1 MNTGSKIAI
10 GMGLFFML
18 CVICVVVGILL
29 YSIQKPTTPVTIDE
43 TVYIN
48 EDEGEE
54 EDESVEGN
62 EELPAVENEITFIN
76 DEAETNED
84 VFVGD
89 ELGDDLLLDESV

>member
-10 GMGLFFML
+10 GIGLFFML

-29 YSIQKPTTPVTIDE
+29 YSIQKPATPVTIDE